1 MFSSLPESAIETLTW
16 GWNRFAPFYKELS
29 SRPLNASTM
38 PEWLADWSRLSE
50 IVQET
55 ANRLYIAT
63 TVDTNDRDA
72 EKMYNF
78 FLDEVYPQAETAEQL
93 LKQKLLDSG
102 LKPPGF
108 ELQLRNMQAEADIY
122 REENLALLAQ
132 ELKLSTEYDKIIGAQ
147 TIIWKGEEITLPQL
161 QRVYQESD
169 RDKREKAW
177 RLAAQRQLDDRE
189 AIDELWIR
197 FLDLRQVIHQ
207 NADMP
212 DYRAYRWANL
222 LRFDYTPENCQ
233 QFHESIEKVVVPAA
247 ERLYERRRKN
257 LGLERL
263 RPWDLNVDPYGKPP
277 LRPFKNVDELVKTT
291 RRIFNQVDPQL
302 GGYFET
308 MQREGLLDL
317 DNRKGKAPGGY
328 CEALPA
334 VKLPFIFMN
343 AVGVHDDVQTMI
355 HEGGH
360 AFHVFETVDLPYLQQ
375 RDVGAEIAEVASMAM
390 ELLAAP
396 YLSQEMG
403 GFYTPQDA
411 ARARIEHI
419 NAALCFWPYMA
430 VVDAFQH
437 WVYRNHNIALDP
449 AECDWKWSELWD
461 RFMPGVDWS
470 GLEEEM
476 ATGWQRKLH
485 IHQVPFYYVEYGLA
499 QLGAFQIWANA
510 IENQDQAVADYRRM
524 LSLGATATL
533 PELFNAAGARFA
545 FDESALQSAVDLAE
559 STIAELENVIE
570 KR

>member
-1 MFSSLPESAIETLTW
+1 MFNSLPASALVTLNW
-16 GWNRFAPFYKELS
+16 EWDRFSPYYLELS
-29 SRPLNASTM
+29 NRPLTAGTL
-38 PEWLADWSRLSE
+38 PEWLSDWSRLSE

-78 FLDEVYPQAETAEQL
+78 FLDEIYPQAETAEQL

-147 TIIWKGEEITLPQL
+147 TITWKGEEITLPQL
-161 QRVYQESD
+161 QRVYQEPD
-169 RDKREKAW
+169 REDREKAW
-177 RLAAQRQLDDRE
+177 RRAAQRQLQDRE
-189 AIDELWIR
+189 AIGELWAR
-197 FLDLRQVIHQ
+197 FLKLRQKIFL
-207 NADMP
+207 NAGMP
-212 DYRAYRWANL
+212 DYRSYRWVNL
-222 LRFDYTPENCQ
+222 LRFDYTPEDCQ
-233 QFHESIEKVVVPAA
+233 QFHDSIEKVVVPAA

-257 LGLERL
+257 LNLETL

-277 LRPFKNVDELVKTT
+277 LRPFSDVDELEDTT
-291 RRIFNQVDPQL
+291 RRIFSQVDPEL
-302 GGYFET
+302 GLYFET
-308 MQREGLLDL
+308 MRRESLLDL
-317 DNRKGKAPGGY
+317 ENRKGKAPGGY
-328 CEALPA
+328 CETLSA
-334 VKLPFIFMN
+334 VKRPFIFMN
-343 AVGVHDDVQTMI
+343 AVGVHDDVQTLI

-360 AFHVFETVDLPYLQQ
+360 AFHVFETVHLPYLQQ
-375 RDVGAEIAEVASMAM
+375 RDVGLEIAEVASMSM
-390 ELLAAP
+390 ELLSAP

-403 GFYTPQDA
+403 GFYTPRDA

-437 WVYRNHNIALDP
+437 WVYLNHNVALDP
-449 AECDWKWSELWD
+449 VECDRKWSELWD

-545 FDESALQSAVDLAE
+545 FDESTLQSAVDLAE
-559 STIAELENVIE
+559 STIAELENLIE
-570 KR
+570 N